1 VRLFSLIPTVTATC
15 TELLQQLDAAYVGFV
30 VLGFTA
36 IVLGSAMGWRW
47 ARNLYFRVAHLA
59 PILLVY
65 LEALI
70 GVSCLLTTLEN
81 RPHLLGR
88 GSHLRRRPDA

>member
-1 VRLFSLIPTVTATC
+1 VVIYDTLADLVVTIH
-15 TELLQQLDAAYVGFV
+15 AAYIGFV

-59 PILLVY
+59 AILLVC

-81 RPHLLGR
+81 RPHVLGR
-88 GSHLRRRPDA
+88 GSHLRRHPDA